1 MEVWLVWYK
10 KGLSLIS
17 DFYIS
22 MKNAKVNAVS
32 KIGGNMGITMVQGSL
47 DVTVVQSSE
56 TD

>member
-32 KIGGNMGITMVQGSL
+32 KIGGNMGITTVQGSL
-47 DVTVVQSSE
+47 DATVVQSSE